1 MLRLLAFHGIRE
13 SRIFLHQRFQLIGGQ
28 FRHDASGIGDLIID
42 VGRDRRDATAFA
54 SIDFRIGASRFNFR
68 GLGQGNFSS
77 LPGEQDQL
85 FDRERGP
92 AFGFGQPYHHLHFV
106 ASSLL
111 TQRFHAIKGSAH
123 LPRQIRRIQ
132 AQVASFGLDAK
143 VQLRFAQ

>member
-1 MLRLLAFHGIRE
+1 M
-13 SRIFLHQRFQLIGGQ
+13 GGH
-28 FRHDASGIGDLIID
+28 FRHDAIGIGDLIID
-42 VGRDRRDATAFA
+42 VGRDRCDATPFA
-54 SIDFRIGASRFNFR
+54 SLDFRISPPHVNFR

-77 LPGEQDQL
+77 LLGEQNQV

-92 AFGFGQPYHHLHFV
+92 AFGFGQPYHDLHFV

-123 LPRQIRRIQ
+123 LPGQIRRIQ